1 LSGVFKDADEFVCSG
16 DFLEVDVRVIGFLGE
31 EFDDLV
37 CGEYLVFEIE
47 VVAFFFEERKAF
59 FDDFGEVLGED
70 VFGFG
75 RVNWAYEYGGSGFG
89 LGVDVLLN
97 EGGDELF
104 VDAGGES
111 HGCVVNRLVGK
122 CIRMTKGRGLFTKNE
137 EKPDSGEV

>member
-1 LSGVFKDADEFVCSG
+1 MVLVGVFKDADELVYSG
-16 DFLEVDVRVIGFLGE
+16 DFLEVDVGIVGCLGE

-70 VFGFG
+70 VFCFG
-75 RVNWAYEYGGSGFG
+75 RVDWTGENGGAGFCV
-89 LGVDVLLN
+89 GVDVFLD

-122 CIRMTKGRGLFTKNE
+122 CIRMTKGRGVVYK
-137 EKPDSGEV
+137 K